1 MQVQRV
7 AVPGSR
13 VESWTVLGDD
23 GVPIRPVERYL
34 AFLTAVERSPNT
46 VRAYA
51 HDLKEYFVVLDHR
64 GLDWRE
70 VRLEDLGGYVAW
82 LALPPAGRAG
92 QVAVLPSAGPQV
104 GAASVNRKLSALAAF
119 YAHQARHGADV
130 GELLTTWQA
139 GGRRNGGF
147 RPFLHHVSAGKPQA
161 RRIIALKPPKKLP
174 RVVTAAEMQA
184 ILDACEHLRD
194 RLLLAILWD
203 AGVRIGEAP
212 GLRHEDIA
220 VAGREVTIVPRAN
233 GNGARSKG
241 RDPRTIPVRAQ
252 VIRLYGDYLATEY
265 GDLDSDY
272 VFVNLFAGPRGQAWT
287 YAAAYDLVL
296 RLRERTGLDFD
307 PHWCRHAFA
316 TRSLRDGV
324 PAEVVSRLLG
334 HSPITTTVSV
344 YGKTRVSH
352 QPGEKPQVTSSQEC
366 WNTVPGLLTAPV

>member
-1 MQVQRV
+1 MRVQRV
-7 AVPGSR
+7 VVPASG

-23 GVPIRPVERYL
+23 DVPFGPAERWLAYL
-34 AFLTAVERSPNT
+34 TDIERSPNT
-46 VRAYA
+46 VKAYA
-51 HDLKEYFVVLDHR
+51 HDLKDFQVFLAR
-64 GLDWRE
+64 GAMDWRE
-70 VRLEDLGGYVAW
+70 VRLEDVGEYVAW
-82 LALPPAGRAG
+82 LALPPAGRDG
-92 QVAVLPSAGPQV
+92 GVAVLPSVIPHV
-104 GAASVNRKLSALAAF
+104 GAATVNRKLSALAAF

-130 GELLTTWQA
+130 GELLTTWQI

-147 RPFLHHVSAGKPQA
+147 RSFLHHLSSGKPQA
-161 RRIIALKPPKKLP
+161 RRVIALKVPKKLP

-203 AGVRIGEAP
+203 AGVRIGEAL

-233 GNGARSKG
+233 SNGARSKG
-241 RDPRTIPVRAQ
+241 RDPRTIPVRGQ

-265 GDLDSDY
+265 GDLDSDH

-324 PAEVVSRLLG
+324 PVEVVSRLLG
-334 HSPITTTVSV
+334 HSSITTTLSV
-344 YGKTRVSH
+344 YGH
-352 QPGEKPQVTSSQEC
+352 
-366 WNTVPGLLTAPV
+366 LTAEDARHALETAGWFTGSEVTL